1 MVEPPSFQ
9 KETRTRTGRRLW
21 AVTLSIAGALIL
33 IGTILLL
40 VAKHI
45 GFPK

>member
-9 KETRTRTGRRLW
+9 KETHTRTGRRLW
-21 AVTLSIAGALIL
+21 AVTLSIAAVLIL

-40 VAKHI
+40 VGKHI